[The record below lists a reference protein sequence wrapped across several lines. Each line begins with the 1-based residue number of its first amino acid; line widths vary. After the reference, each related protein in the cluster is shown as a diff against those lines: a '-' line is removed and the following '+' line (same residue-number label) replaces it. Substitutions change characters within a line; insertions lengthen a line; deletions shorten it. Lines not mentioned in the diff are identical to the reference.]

1 MRVIP
6 RHIILRNAYT
16 TGDFAVA
23 NGVVS
28 LALTALSFLWSKLK
42 GYKKVVYTAGSHAR
56 LAIDLDSITTN
67 NNGPHRL
74 TLVNG
79 NISAVQRELA
89 MVVYGDATATASEIA
104 TEFAAKV
111 QAQSGP
117 NSVFSFISFNSGT
130 NVLTVDLVDSS
141 YPEIGYNT
149 DIVGVTATNTP
160 PVKPVGASD
169 AALLAG
175 YNPSAQYDKFVFHV
189 EGTFREGNN
198 DVPVI
203 YEDIVYVDDALTVF
217 DTEHAAVMGRAG
229 VNSIAGLKAYSE
241 AQVLP

>member
-1 MRVIP
+1 
-6 RHIILRNAYT
+6 
-16 TGDFAVA
+16 
-23 NGVVS
+23 VS
-28 LALTALSFLWSKLK
+28 LALTALSFLWSKLV
-42 GYKKVVYTAGSHAR
+42 GYKKVVYAAGSYAR
-56 LAIDLDSITTN
+56 LAINLNGITVV

-79 NISAVQRELA
+79 NVSAVQREISL
-89 MVVYGDATATASEIA
+89 VVYGDATATASEIA
-104 TEFAAKV
+104 TQFANQI

-117 NSVFSFISFNSGT
+117 NSVFKFVSFNSGT
-130 NVLTVDLVDSS
+130 NVLTVDLEDAS
-141 YPEIGYNT
+141 YPAISYNT
-149 DIVGVTATNTP
+149 DIVGVTDTNTAA
-160 PVKPVGASD
+160 VKPVGASD

-175 YNPSAQYDKFVFHV
+175 YNAAAQYDKFIFHV

-229 VNSIAGLKAYSE
+229 VNSVAGLKAYSE